1 MKKEKTKILKE
12 RYAGSFTGKKSKVLV
27 TLDTAKEK
35 KPQQEQK
42 NLFGDKDQLYNT
54 LQEEISIV
62 VAMIQVNH
70 ESIDKKKEQNVG
82 LQKRKDNLERAA
94 RTAAKMRDEELSK
107 KKEEKLKR

>member
-1 MKKEKTKILKE
+1 MKKEKKE
-12 RYAGSFTGKKSKVLV
+12 KL
-27 TLDTAKEK
+27 KEK
-35 KPQQEQK
+35 KEEKILTKGGVAISIRKPGEQT

-54 LQEEISIV
+54 IQEEISIV
-62 VAMIQVNH
+62 VAMIVANQD
-70 ESIDKKKEQNVG
+70 SIDKKKDQNTA

>member
-12 RYAGSFTGKKSKVLV
+12 KYAGSFGGKR
-27 TLDTAKEK
+27 DE
-35 KPQQEQK
+35 EQK

-54 LQEEISIV
+54 IQEEISIV
-62 VAMIQVNH
+62 VAMIVANQD
-70 ESIDKKKEQNVG
+70 SIDKKKDQNTA

-107 KKEEKLKR
+107 KKKEKLKK